1 MIFLKLK
8 KKKASSHVHS
18 AGDEASY
25 FKIIFL
31 WFLLLR
37 FFFRILSL
45 SLYGLTSTPHTLSL
59 SLSLFLFSPRK
70 FVIRIGDSQCTVGS
84 SDLCLLISFEIK
96 GESALNL
103 FRSLSIFFFFLW
115 ISEFATFCLVFFVS
129 DSLIHRQF
137 KNAVRFSVWFSRKRR
152 KTKKKKKRNILIIV
166 CIIYMCLTNLSD

>member
-1 MIFLKLK
+1 MV
-8 KKKASSHVHS
+8 SSPS
-18 AGDEASY
+18 
-25 FKIIFL
+25 
-31 WFLLLR
+31 LLLQNS
-37 FFFRILSL
+37 LSL

-115 ISEFATFCLVFFVS
+115 ISEFATFCLVFFCLGLS
-129 DSLIHRQF
+129 DSSAIQKCGSIFCL
-137 KNAVRFSVWFSRKRR
+137 VLE
-152 KTKKKKKRNILIIV
+152 KTEENEKKKNE
-166 CIIYMCLTNLSD
+166 TF